1 MPNARLVINQQGHA
15 PREIEIA
22 GGSKATIG
30 RAPDNVISLPGET
43 DASRYHAIIESR
55 GEDFWVIDLRSS
67 NGTTV
72 NNTLFE
78 LDRQLRDGD
87 KIGIGGGASTI
98 EFHLGQGTGTAPAQ
112 GGAMDVGFTP
122 QAPLPAAAVPSAPQ
136 LNPPA
141 VPEAGGISPVILMA
155 SIGGGLLVVALVA
168 GLLLYKFSGG
178 CKATVRII
186 SPQSGV
192 TLRGPLPV
200 RVEAEGTKCIDR
212 VIYQLDGEKIVSSEV
227 PPYEVVLD
235 PQKLPELKGEN
246 HILSV
251 TVEDDAG
258 NKTLQAETVLLAFN
272 NGKKETISDSALNSD
287 AQTGQT
293 TQSNQLGAAST
304 STVSVFDIKDL
315 VGKLSKRISNKND
328 YVFDHD
334 FLEQVRIRTNDYAS
348 AGYFERARNY
358 RDVINDSFV
367 GEQGLDAPLGYVMA
381 MSRSRF
387 ALNQTRSASGAAATS
402 NATTSATSA
411 SEPAQGL
418 WMIQPALAQST
429 GYIGRC
435 GTSTLADGD
444 QKCSAMVASMYV
456 KFLDVDLFSGD
467 YLYAV
472 ASFGLP
478 PNEAA
483 QFRDQLP
490 PDRRDF
496 WKVLKSP
503 QQRDSVVR
511 FFAAGI
517 VAENPQRFGLNQ
529 DKPLSNLYPKK

>member
-1 MPNARLVINQQGHA
+1 MPTARLFINQHGHA
-15 PREIEIA
+15 PREIEIPS
-22 GGSKATIG
+22 GRVTIG
-30 RAPDNVISLPGET
+30 RAPDNVISLTGGT

-55 GEDFWVIDLRSS
+55 DETFWVIDLRSS

-72 NNTLFE
+72 NNTLVE

-87 KIGIGGGASTI
+87 QIGIGTACTI
-98 EFHLGQGTGTAPAQ
+98 EFHLSQGTGATSAQNSSMNSMGAAFAPPTA
-112 GGAMDVGFTP
+112 
-122 QAPLPAAAVPSAPQ
+122 LPVTAVPSAPQ
-136 LNPPA
+136 LKSLA
-141 VPEAGGISPVILMA
+141 IPEPSGISPSVLMA
-155 SIGGGLLVVALVA
+155 SIGGGLLFVALVA
-168 GLLLYKFSGG
+168 GLLFYKFSGG
-178 CKATVRII
+178 CQASVRLI
-186 SPQSGV
+186 SPQSGA
-192 TLRGPLPV
+192 TIRAALPI

-212 VIYQLDGEKIVSSEV
+212 VIYQIDGEKFASSEV
-227 PPYEVVLD
+227 APYEVVLD
-235 PQKLPELKGEN
+235 PDKLSDLKGEN

-251 TVEDDAG
+251 TIEDDAG
-258 NKTLQAETVLLAFN
+258 NRKLQPETVLLAFN
-272 NGKKETISDSALNSD
+272 NGKKTTTPTTLDDTSSPG
-287 AQTGQT
+287 AQNGQT
-293 TQSNQLGAAST
+293 TQSTSAGAASAI
-304 STVSVFDIKDL
+304 SVFDIKDM
-315 VGKLSKRISNKND
+315 VSRMSKRLSNKND
-328 YVFDHD
+328 YIFDRE
-334 FLEQVRIRTNDYAS
+334 FLEEVRTHTDEYAS
-348 AGYFERARNY
+348 AGYFERARSF

-367 GEQGLDAPLGYVMA
+367 GEQGLDASFGYVMA

-387 ALNQTRSASGAAATS
+387 NVGQIRSASSPATASTGATE
-402 NATTSATSA
+402 T
-411 SEPAQGL
+411 AQGL

-435 GTSTLADGD
+435 GTSTLADAD
-444 QKCSAMVASMYV
+444 QKCSAMVASMYM

-472 ASFGLP
+472 ASFGLS

-496 WKVLKSP
+496 WKALKSSE
-503 QQRDSVVR
+503 QRDRVVR